1 MKDYNEIYQMGREK
15 IDAIYPEAESLNKQ
29 QASHVFYEG
38 FAQGYEEG
46 FLSAKEI
53 IPIVDII
60 ATTKRLREMAK
71 KVNLHLTAD
80 ISLTYGGRATVV
92 IYDCYEDG
100 HLKDRLF
107 EGNPNYRDNTLPE
120 MGKMLADA
128 ETFIINYAENAEARL
143 AGQIASLS
151 EQLKSAKKELAS
163 AKKLTA
169 KK

>member
-53 IPIVDII
+53 VPIVDII
-60 ATTKRLREMAK
+60 ATVNRLREMAK

-80 ISLTYGGRATVV
+80 ISLTYGGRATVT
-92 IYDCYEDG
+92 IYDLTEDG
-100 HLKDRLF
+100 KLNDRVF
-107 EGNPNYRDNTLPE
+107 EGNPSYVDGNLPK

-128 ETFIINYAENAEARL
+128 ETFILKYAEESEEKL
-143 AGQIASLS
+143 AGRI
-151 EQLKSAKKELAS
+151 ED
-163 AKKLTA
+163 LTA
-169 KK
+169 KLKDAKKKLATAKKVTKK